1 MDMVSRVRPDIPKDE
16 LIKPEE
22 IAELVLYLVTHKGNA
37 VIDEL
42 HIRRVSSEPWF

>member
-1 MDMVSRVRPDIPKDE
+1 MVARVRPDIHKDE

-22 IAELVLYLVTHKGNA
+22 IAELVLYLVAHKGNA

-42 HIRRVSSEPWF
+42 HIRRATLAPWF